1 MTSLQAGQEVQSTIT
16 VLVPSQEKVIA
27 RRHLQAWHYLIP
39 ILAAFWIAFGTI
51 LVLSG
56 LLFLAFSALA
66 VIAAFSI
73 LIIAL
78 AWAFQNNI

>member
-1 MTSLQAGQEVQSTIT
+1 MSSLQAGQEVQQVA
-16 VLVPSQEKVIA
+16 VLVQSQPKVRIW
-27 RRHLQAWHYLIP
+27 RRLQAWHYLIP
-39 ILAAFWIAFGTI
+39 ILAAFWIAFGSI
-51 LVLSG
+51 LILSG
-56 LLFLAFSALA
+56 FLFLALSALA

>member
-1 MTSLQAGQEVQSTIT
+1 MSSLQAGQEVQPIS
-16 VLVPSQEKVIA
+16 VLVQSRSRVKVW
-27 RRHLQAWHYLIP
+27 RRLQAWHYLIP
-39 ILAAFWIAFGTI
+39 ILAAFWIAFGAI
-51 LVLSG
+51 LILSG
-56 LLFLAFSALA
+56 FLFLALSALA